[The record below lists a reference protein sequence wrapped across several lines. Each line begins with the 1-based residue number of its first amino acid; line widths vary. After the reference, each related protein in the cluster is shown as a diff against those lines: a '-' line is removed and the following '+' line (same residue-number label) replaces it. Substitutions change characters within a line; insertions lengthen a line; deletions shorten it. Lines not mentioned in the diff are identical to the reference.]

1 MICGEFLNKRGSPL
15 STWITTM
22 SIKKNISDVLLETI
36 DYVVKQNMKNY
47 IGNFV
52 KSVVKA
58 VNNGKYTVSINGAD
72 YDLVCGVGVSLKAG
86 DTVLVH
92 IPNNQFK
99 DAYICALLK
108 SCKL

>member
-1 MICGEFLNKRGSPL
+1 MGL
-15 STWITTM
+15 SVFNVDKDM
-22 SIKKNISDVLLETI
+22 NGKKNVSDVLLEAI
-36 DYVVKQNMKNY
+36 DYIVKQNMKNY
-47 IGNFV
+47 VGNFV

-58 VNNGKYTVSINGAD
+58 VQTNGKYTVSINGAD
-72 YDLVCGVGVSLKAG
+72 YDLVCGVGVTLKAG